1 MMFERAPL
9 RQQMTRLMQ
18 MVETQSAAKPH
29 PAQTALSHDLRLNIE
44 RWLISMTPAER
55 ARRFT
60 TAEIIAL
67 AQLKGKSGTVPAA
80 HTVSQT
86 LRSMGFMHC
95 RDWTAAGRNR
105 RYWKLHGVTA

>member
-29 PAQTALSHDLRLNIE
+29 PAQKDAPYELKLKIE
-44 RWLISMTPAER
+44 RWLINMTPAER

-67 AQLKGKSGTVPAA
+67 AQLKGKTGTVPAA

-86 LRSMGFMHC
+86 LRSMGFKHC

-105 RYWKLHGVTA
+105 RYWKLHGGTA

>member
-1 MMFERAPL
+1 MMIDRAPL
-9 RQQMTRLMQ
+9 REQMARLMQ
-18 MVETQSAAKPH
+18 MVETQSAAKP
-29 PAQTALSHDLRLNIE
+29 PSEQTALSHNLRIEIE

-67 AQLKGKSGTVPAA
+67 AQLKGKTGTVPAA
-80 HTVSQT
+80 HTVSQA

-105 RYWKLHGVTA
+105 RYWKLHGGTA